1 MHSDR
6 KARLHRS
13 LGTISGQEGKGRV
26 RSLDGRNPGFAA
38 ELEMGLDYP
47 GVFLP
52 GLLPVSVIVPTLNEA
67 DNIEPLIE
75 RLARVL
81 PAGSE
86 IIFVDDSDDETPAVI
101 RSIQQRAR
109 HPIRL
114 IHRLPHQRLGGLG
127 GAVVA
132 GLQVARSPWA
142 CILDADL
149 QHPPELISCLLEQAI
164 RTGADIAI
172 ASRYRSSSEDVG
184 GLTRLRTAVSR
195 ALVTATRLLFWR
207 RLREVTD
214 PLSGFFLVR
223 TAAVHCQALR
233 PRGFKILLE
242 ILVRHP
248 HLRTIEISFQ
258 LEPRHAGRSKASL
271 REGMRYLV
279 HLAALRLSR
288 PYHRGAAA
296 RGWESEAG
304 PGLRAPSGRRW
315 SGEHEEL
322 GD

>member
-1 MHSDR
+1 M
-6 KARLHRS
+6 
-13 LGTISGQEGKGRV
+13 
-26 RSLDGRNPGFAA
+26 RSLDSRNPGSVA
-38 ELEMGLDYP
+38 EPESELGCP
-47 GVFLP
+47 AVSLP
-52 GLLPVSVIVPTLNEA
+52 ELVPVSVIVPTLNEA
-67 DNIEPLIE
+67 DNIEPLLA
-75 RLARVL
+75 RLERVL

-101 RSIQQRAR
+101 RSIQQQAR

-114 IHRLPHQRLGGLG
+114 YHRLPHQRAGGLG

-132 GLQVARSPWA
+132 GLRVARSPWA
-142 CILDADL
+142 CVLDADL
-149 QHPPELISCLLEQAI
+149 QHPPELIPCLLEEAM

-184 GLTRLRTAVSR
+184 GLTRLRAAVSR

-223 TAAVHCQALR
+223 TAAVNCQSLR

-248 HLRTIEISFQ
+248 HLRTVEVSFQ
-258 LEPRHAGRSKASL
+258 LDRRHAGRSKASL

-279 HLAALRLSR
+279 HLTALRLSR
-288 PYHRGAAA
+288 PYSGTAA
-296 RGWESEAG
+296 RGWESEASRE
-304 PGLRAPSGRRW
+304 LQVPSARRW